1 MIQGKEQ
8 DSDTREGTRG
18 HSLKLS
24 LEHARTNVRKESFSL
39 RVTRLWNDLL
49 EVLKDTPL
57 DKARILNA
65 QFSSVFTKESPL
77 NTLPQEADP
86 IRQYAPISKL
96 NITTE
101 GIKKL
106 LENLNPN
113 KAMGPDRLHPRVLK
127 ETARAVA
134 PILQIIF
141 SKSLEN
147 GEVPDNW
154 KQANIAPIFKKG
166 ERYCPSNYRPVSLTC
181 VCSKLMEHII
191 SKHLL
196 NHLEANNILF
206 DKQHGFRKK
215 RSTDTQL
222 LAFTQDILANLSG
235 GRQTDVIIMDFAKAF
250 DKVPHHRLI
259 QKLER
264 YGITGPVNI
273 WIETLLKDRK
283 QRVAYEG
290 IYSDWAP
297 VIS

>member
-1 MIQGKEQ
+1 M
-8 DSDTREGTRG
+8 
-18 HSLKLS
+18 
-24 LEHARTNVRKESFSL
+24 
-39 RVTRLWNDLL
+39 
-49 EVLKDTPL
+49 KDTPL
-57 DKARILNA
+57 DKARILNT

-77 NTLPQEADP
+77 NTPPQEADP
-86 IRQYAPISKL
+86 IRQYPPISKL

-106 LENLNPN
+106 LENIDPN

-127 ETARAVA
+127 ETARVVA

-166 ERYCPSNYRPVSLTC
+166 ERYCPSNYRPVLLTC

-222 LAFTQDILANLSG
+222 LAFTQVILANLSDA
-235 GRQTDVIIMDFAKAF
+235 RQTDVIIMDFTKAF

-264 YGITGPVNI
+264 YVITGPVNT
-273 WIETLLKDRK
+273 WIETF
-283 QRVAYEG
+283 VARAGSNYTKL
-290 IYSDWAP
+290 YQLQTKKLFQLQLQS
-297 VIS
+297 